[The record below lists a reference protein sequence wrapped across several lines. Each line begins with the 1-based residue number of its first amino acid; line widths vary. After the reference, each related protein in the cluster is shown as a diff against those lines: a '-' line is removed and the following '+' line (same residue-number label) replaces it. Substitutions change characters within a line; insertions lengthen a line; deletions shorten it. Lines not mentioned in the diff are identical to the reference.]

1 MRNIN
6 TILKKLSEF
15 FKSVTAILAG
25 LGAIFSVLFM
35 IWRNVAQLVKATND
49 IKGLLPIV
57 KTHDDYIKIELATLI
72 DRNVDLANQNVYD
85 EQSINRL
92 ISIRDTLP
100 NLLTY
105 TQKQKINS
113 LEYKLNKY
121 TGR

>member
-1 MRNIN
+1 MANIN
-6 TILKKLSEF
+6 RILNKLSEF
-15 FKSVTAILAG
+15 FKSITAILAG

-35 IWRNVAQLVKATND
+35 IWRNVAQLVRATND
-49 IKGLLPIV
+49 IKGLIPIV
-57 KTHDDYIKIELATLI
+57 KAHDDYIKIELSTLI
-72 DRNVDLANQNVYD
+72 DRNVDMANQNVFD

-92 ISIRDTLP
+92 VSIRDTLP

>member
-1 MRNIN
+1 MANVN
-6 TILKKLSEF
+6 KILKKLSEF

-57 KTHDDYIKIELATLI
+57 KSHDDYIKIELSTLI
-72 DRNVDLANQNVYD
+72 DRNVEMANQNIFD

-121 TGR
+121 TER

>member
-1 MRNIN
+1 MANIN
-6 TILKKLSEF
+6 KILKKLSEF
-15 FKSVTAILAG
+15 FKSITAILAG
-25 LGAIFSVLFM
+25 LGAIFSLLFM

-57 KTHDDYIKIELATLI
+57 KAHDDYIKIELATLI
-72 DRNVDLANQNVYD
+72 DKNVEMANQNVFD

-92 ISIRDTLP
+92 VSVRDALP